1 MSQFYKDTQS
11 IANELPM
18 NMNNIER
25 NVERNVERNIV
36 RNWNMEKSSND
47 VPITTIFQNIMD
59 PTSIW
64 SIVTA
69 SALTFV
75 VVTIILLFFKPTI
88 VLDQKS
94 SKVSPKKLIFV
105 AFVSSGVV
113 AGVSLYLQRRY

>member
-11 IANELPM
+11 ANEM
-18 NMNNIER
+18 NINNIER
-25 NVERNVERNIV
+25 NIERNVH
-36 RNWNMEKSSND
+36 RNWNMEKSSQD
-47 VPITTIFQNIMD
+47 IPITVIFQNIMD

-64 SIVTA
+64 SVVTS

-88 VLDQKS
+88 VLEKKS
-94 SKVSPKKLIFV
+94 YKVSPKKLIFV